1 MAVFCTNCG
10 AQNGDGSQICQ
21 QCHSQL
27 PVVGASG
34 PYQPN
39 LSGPEPAPYSPSA
52 NDPSPHA
59 YAPNVGSDQ
68 SGGPSAPQYQP
79 GAALYD
85 PQQYQYASSQPS
97 QAGMKADPW
106 LRLGSW
112 MIDMLALMLCFI
124 PLVILGLIPLIGWL
138 IVLIGFPVIG
148 VTYHLMRD
156 IKGQSIGKYLLGMKV
171 MSKTGG
177 EAPNGSRVMRNLLF
191 AIPSACMIV
200 PVIGWV
206 FGGFVAFAIMLAET
220 ITLLSS
226 GERIGDKFA
235 NTVVVKT
242 K

>member
-10 AQNGDGSQICQ
+10 AQNTDDSRNCQ
-21 QCHSQL
+21 QCHAQL
-27 PVVGASG
+27 PNVGASG

-39 LSGPEPAPYSPSA
+39 PSGSQTPYS
-52 NDPSPHA
+52 SPINQPPPQA
-59 YAPNVGSDQ
+59 YTPNVGDQ
-68 SGGPSAPQYQP
+68 SGGSSAPQYQP

-85 PQQYQYASSQPS
+85 QQQYQQAFPQPS

-112 MIDMLALMLCFI
+112 MIDMLGLMLCFI
-124 PLVILGLIPLIGWL
+124 PLIILGLIPFVGWI
-138 IVLIGFPVIG
+138 IVLFGFPVVG

-156 IKGQSIGKYLLGMKV
+156 IKGQSLGKYLLGMKV
-171 MSKTGG
+171 MSKSGG

-200 PVIGWV
+200 PVVGWV